1 VVSLCKTIHC
11 QRIKEH
17 DCPLAHIG
25 PLRGSSIQTNVPGT
39 WVTDISALGWD
50 EFATG
55 HQVAMTLV
63 CFSENT
69 LFLCVTSEGQA
80 MKKTVLAAV
89 VA

>member
-1 VVSLCKTIHC
+1 
-11 QRIKEH
+11 
-17 DCPLAHIG
+17 
-25 PLRGSSIQTNVPGT
+25 
-39 WVTDISALGWD
+39 VTDISALGWD